1 MKLSLELDFCTQL
14 IWHLFSFVIIQA
26 SASIPYWPQNDG
38 SSLELGEFT
47 ITKRFY
53 NQVHI
58 KLFSP
63 FKYLLHEIFSCKIC
77 FKFLTY
83 WLLLRFSSES
93 GSYTTTTLQLTH
105 GSFTHHHNQFAY
117 DHSSLNCDFRSQQKS
132 EDSVALAIQ
141 RMARPWLSW
150 RRKLLSFHIL
160 MFELWQNFV
169 KPMKLKVGEYLTFME
184 ELSALRRHTVSEVT
198 KRFPSV
204 LVFAM
209 E

>member
-63 FKYLLHEIFSCKIC
+63 FKYLLHEIFSCKIG
-77 FKFLTY
+77 FKSLTY

-105 GSFTHHHNQFAY
+105 GSFTPHHTINLLMIIHPWTVISGPSKKVRTVWHLQY
-117 DHSSLNCDFRSQQKS
+117 SGWQDHGCPEDVSFCLFTLSCLNFDKT
-132 EDSVALAIQ
+132 LWIQ
-141 RMARPWLSW
+141 W
-150 RRKLLSFHIL
+150 
-160 MFELWQNFV
+160 N
-169 KPMKLKVGEYLTFME
+169 
-184 ELSALRRHTVSEVT
+184 
-198 KRFPSV
+198 
-204 LVFAM
+204 
-209 E
+209 

>member
-58 KLFSP
+58 KSFSP
-63 FKYLLHEIFSCKIC
+63 FQYLLHETLSCKIC

-105 GSFTHHHNQFAY
+105 GSISHHHNQFAY

-132 EDSVALAIQ
+132 EDGVALAVQ

-160 MFELWQNFV
+160 MF
-169 KPMKLKVGEYLTFME
+169 
-184 ELSALRRHTVSEVT
+184 
-198 KRFPSV
+198 
-204 LVFAM
+204 
-209 E
+209 